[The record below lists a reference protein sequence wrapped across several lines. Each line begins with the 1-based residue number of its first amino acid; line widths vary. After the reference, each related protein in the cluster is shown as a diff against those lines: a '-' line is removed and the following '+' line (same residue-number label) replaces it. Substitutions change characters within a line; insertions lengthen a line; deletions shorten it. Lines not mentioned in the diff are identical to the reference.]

1 MSHVIDKP
9 RKMFENARAYS
20 KAAYVLNQQAFGPP
34 LNIQYMD
41 LGLPSQVN
49 AALALELYF
58 KTLFFLEKGEDFKV
72 NGRFSHDF
80 YLLFGQ
86 LDSSTRQRMESAFAE
101 SIKDRDMSD
110 IEKLEKA
117 SSVLAP
123 RDLIGNL
130 SVWKD
135 VFVSMRYIHE
145 PSGKRTPMV
154 FFPEI
159 ENSVLASI
167 LLLRPE
173 WRHSVSFT
181 WQRVS

>member
-9 RKMFENARAYS
+9 RKMFENACAYS

-34 LNIQYMD
+34 LNIQHMD
-41 LGLPSQVN
+41 LGLPSAVN

-58 KTLFFLEKGEDFKV
+58 KTLFVLEKGEDFKA
-72 NGRFSHDF
+72 NGRFSHDLH
-80 YLLFGQ
+80 LLFGQ
-86 LDSSTRQRMESAFAE
+86 LGSSTRQRMESAFAE
-101 SIKDRDMSD
+101 SIKNRDMSD
-110 IEKLEKA
+110 IERLERA

-135 VFVSMRYIHE
+135 VFVNMRYIHE
-145 PSGKRTPMV
+145 PSGKGTPMV

-159 ENSVLASI
+159 KNSVLAAI
-167 LLLRPE
+167 FLLKPE